1 MVNNIYQSGYVF
13 QKHFY
18 IKNCSLTSRLIQ
30 MLRSIS
36 VFGFNIRW
44 VNNQCAKSS
53 SNVTCGQ
60 CGKLLTISHVV
71 CVISLQTM
79 SCVAIVAS
87 ILINNNMYQVASDE
101 WQYLEQWHVVYV
113 ARKQYICQASDGS
126 NI

>member
-1 MVNNIYQSGYVF
+1 
-13 QKHFY
+13 
-18 IKNCSLTSRLIQ
+18 
-30 MLRSIS
+30 
-36 VFGFNIRW
+36 
-44 VNNQCAKSS
+44 
-53 SNVTCGQ
+53 
-60 CGKLLTISHVV
+60 
-71 CVISLQTM
+71 M